1 MSQLDRFRRLLGMRQ
16 PSDRRRRRRMHA
28 REGLKVMIVDD
39 SRTVV
44 AALSH
49 MLVQNGYEAIGA
61 ESAEKA
67 LEMIGE
73 RRPDLIFL
81 DIVLPGMS
89 GFTALRKFRRNP
101 VTEKVP
107 VIMISGNPQA
117 VEEFYLK
124 RIGADDF
131 MKKPFGRAEVFSRIA
146 RLVREGNCPR
156 VRRWPGIPSGMR
168 RSRTTTTT
176 SGCFPIPPPT
186 DSRRLGH
193 TRGQADWA

>member
-28 REGLKVMIVDD
+28 REGIKVLIVDD

-67 LEMIGE
+67 LEMIDE

-146 RLVREGNCPR
+146 RLVREGELPSRASLARDSELDEEFEDDNDDNR
-156 VRRWPGIPSGMR
+156 VLPDS
-168 RSRTTTTT
+168 TTN
-176 SGCFPIPPPT
+176 
-186 DSRRLGH
+186 
-193 TRGQADWA
+193 